1 MLAMLARCTHSGTR
15 PRTPALLQ
23 ILATA
28 PIVGTVFDATDYRK
42 PLWAVGMA
50 FLTLYTY
57 APHAPVPLLPAA
69 GSLSALPQ
77 QSTLPSAVACLTHA
91 LILPGIRW

>member
-1 MLAMLARCTHSGTR
+1 
-15 PRTPALLQ
+15 LQ

-28 PIVGTVFDATDYRK
+28 PIVGTVFDATDFRK

-57 APHAPVPLLPAA
+57 APHAPVPLLSAA
-69 GSLSALPQ
+69 GPSVHCRSRARCRRPLSA
-77 QSTLPSAVACLTHA
+77 
-91 LILPGIRW
+91 